1 MKSIALIS
9 AGILLIGL
17 PGCANQNTNAMGEVC
32 ANVVSAHW
40 ISYKKDIAAFKVMSE
55 TLFTSGTHEGGV
67 VHFAPEVNAIMS
79 KHFMLPATNKTLVKA
94 LQSVGGDD
102 ELLNINLI
110 DESQLASLKD
120 MEISSG
126 KPGTY
131 LKYLGVRT
139 ISGEL
144 EVKCSNINKKIVS
157 IVSGPVHQ
165 VFGTLD
171 CQTTPPKNTMA
182 DLVKKYCNQG

>member
-1 MKSIALIS
+1 
-9 AGILLIGL
+9 
-17 PGCANQNTNAMGEVC
+17 
-32 ANVVSAHW
+32 
-40 ISYKKDIAAFKVMSE
+40 
-55 TLFTSGTHEGGV
+55 
-67 VHFAPEVNAIMS
+67 
-79 KHFMLPATNKTLVKA
+79 
-94 LQSVGGDD
+94 DD

-110 DESQLASLKD
+110 NESQLPSLKE

-182 DLVKKYCNQG
+182 DLVKNYCDQG